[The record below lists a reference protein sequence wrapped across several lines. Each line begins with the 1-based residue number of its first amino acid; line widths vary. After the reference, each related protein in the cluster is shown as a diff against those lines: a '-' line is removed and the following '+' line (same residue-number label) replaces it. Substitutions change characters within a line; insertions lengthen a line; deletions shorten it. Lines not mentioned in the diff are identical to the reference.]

1 MMISLKE
8 ALSFQQ
14 FIIISLKLEQIFSKR
29 KILLRGLEGVM

>member
-14 FIIISLKLEQIFSKR
+14 FIIISLKLKQIFSKR
-29 KILLRGLEGVM
+29 KILLRGLEVAI